1 MSGNE
6 LTSEGTPRCCLF
18 PKMNQSIVLAQRTC
32 HLQLKASWLFC
43 VTQEDPWGLHMDM
56 GPEASVSRPASFLS
70 LCASSCHHWHG
81 LYSWPWGCGTG
92 CSPAWNPFPQVLS
105 LQRPCPPSCSTPH
118 PLLTLIGGTFP
129 ALVFLGAPAPIWYE
143 AHAAPGQWF
152 CLFWCMEPCLAQSMN
167 SHDNKLKQ

>member
-32 HLQLKASWLFC
+32 HLQLKASWLFY

-56 GPEASVSRPASFLS
+56 GPEASVSCPASFLS
-70 LCASSCHHWHG
+70 LYASSCNHWHS
-81 LYSWPWGCGTG
+81 LSSRPWDCSTG
-92 CSPAWNPFPQVLS
+92 CFPAWNPFPQVLS
-105 LQRPCPPSCSTPH
+105 LQRPCPPSCTTPH
-118 PLLTLIGGTFP
+118 PLLTLIGGAFP
-129 ALVFLGAPAPIWYE
+129 ALVFLRAPAPIWYE
-143 AHAAPGQWF
+143 AHAALGQWF
-152 CLFWCMEPCLAQSMN
+152 CLFRCMEPCLAQSMN